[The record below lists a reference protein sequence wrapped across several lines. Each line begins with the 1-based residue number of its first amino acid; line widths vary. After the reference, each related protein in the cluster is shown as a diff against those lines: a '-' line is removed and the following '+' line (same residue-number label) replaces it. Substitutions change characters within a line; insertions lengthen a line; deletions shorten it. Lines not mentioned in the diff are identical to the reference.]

1 MVELTDLPLT
11 PGIKSLTG
19 TQHCPQ
25 RPLLSHHQL
34 SVEGPLQALSL
45 SRGGGLTTPTPAEV
59 FPLCKQIRLQGICR
73 RSSSLNESRLGS
85 SLPLLLPPFLSFLSR
100 KTCCQA
106 QVWWQLQGEETF
118 GPGQELCRP
127 YLLGQLG
134 SHNCVSPAT
143 CRDTPEPLPLA
154 SACQWGGGE
163 QSSCIRFGQ
172 TRWIPFGSEDENDTR
187 RSQCQVFS
195 SKEGEWS

>member
-1 MVELTDLPLT
+1 MVELTHLPLT
-11 PGIKSLTG
+11 PGIKSLAG

-34 SVEGPLQALSL
+34 SVEGPLRALSL

-59 FPLCKQIRLQGICR
+59 LPLCKWIRLQGICR
-73 RSSSLNESRLGS
+73 QSSSLNESRLGS

-106 QVWWQLQGEETF
+106 QAWWQLQGEETF

-127 YLLGQLG
+127 YLLGQLPVTTG
-134 SHNCVSPAT
+134 SALPPAGT
-143 CRDTPEPLPLA
+143 HLSLCHRPLPA
-154 SACQWGGGE
+154 SGGRGGAE
-163 QSSCIRFGQ
+163 LLYQVWTSSLDSL
-172 TRWIPFGSEDENDTR
+172 W
-187 RSQCQVFS
+187 V
-195 SKEGEWS
+195 